1 MKSHLILN
9 STNNMSPDEWL
20 KYRKR
25 GIGASEVGAILGLS
39 PYKSSIEL
47 FYDKIGEGLGY
58 STENL
63 AMFLGHEQE
72 PLLAKM
78 WQYWDGSQENMIANF
93 RAGKIVRKCHR
104 VNAYVHNPAFPWL
117 FVSLDR
123 KIVKHDG
130 KDEGTLELKTIGG
143 YEADKWESGIPPSHI
158 VQVNTQI
165 LVCEFLYGEL
175 ATLRDNRVFDV
186 IPFDRHDSICEKI
199 VRQTKEFWDKV
210 EEARKILTRRFEAQ
224 RTFNQREVE
233 ELTAQLQELEPD
245 PDGSDAF
252 NDFLKEKYKIARP
265 GARQGTIEQQL
276 DAEAHKRIAGQI
288 KALNEEKQLHEN
300 RLKSY
305 IRDDFE
311 RLEFG
316 SAGFVS
322 WKSDTNG
329 VRRFLNKIK
338 LDA

>member
-1 MKSHLILN
+1 MKSHLILK
-9 STNNMSPDEWL
+9 STKDMSPEEWL
-20 KYRKR
+20 LYRKR

-58 STENL
+58 TTENL

-78 WQYWDGSQENMIANF
+78 WQYWDGSQESMISNF
-93 RAGKIVRKCHR
+93 RAGNIVRKCHR
-104 VNAYVHNPAFPWL
+104 VNAYVHNPEYPWL

-175 ATLRDNRVFDV
+175 ATLRDNRNFDV
-186 IPFDRHDSICEKI
+186 LPFDRHDSICQTI
-199 VRQTKEFWDKV
+199 VSQTGAFWKKV
-210 EEARKILTRRFEAQ
+210 EEARKILTQRFEAQ
-224 RTFNQREVE
+224 RNFNQREVE
-233 ELTAQLQELEPD
+233 ELTAQLQELEPE

-265 GARQGTIEQQL
+265 GGRPGTLEQQA
-276 DAEAHKRIAGQI
+276 DAEAHKLVTGQI
-288 KALNEEKQLHEN
+288 KSLNEKKQLFEN
-300 RLKSY
+300 RLKND
-305 IRDDFE
+305 IRDGCE
-311 RLEFG
+311 RLEFQDG
-316 SAGFVS
+316 GYVS
-322 WKSDTNG
+322 WKADSNG
-329 VRRFLNKIK
+329 VRRFLNKVK
-338 LDA
+338 TKS